1 MAAVS
6 CAREQGPSGGAAQG
20 TSSGAA
26 RQDGAS
32 SEPGGSQAAR
42 ARSSAGSGSKPDADH
57 AAHAAAAAAAAAA
70 APGAAIAGKRLRI
83 GGFEVA
89 LGPGKTHG
97 ERQFPPASVLS
108 ALPLLPERLMP
119 LRCGACCH
127 CCQRLMPFRCGVRC
141 RCCQRLVILRGAVRC
156 QCCQRL
162 MPFRCGVRCHCCQ
175 RLMPLRCGVRCH
187 CCQRL
192 VILRGAVRCQCCQR
206 LMPLCCGARSCGR
219 SEGGPGRYTRRPR
232 PGGYCAGCPASHSAL
247 SSWLF
252 FFSSPHLL
260 SPLASPVSPL
270 PSHHAAVVCA
280 LPCGPH
286 SNGRGYQQ
294 QVSGSSSRGGR
305 DQQRLRGGAAAGD
318 REPPAAEINARG
330 TGRAGSRLGL
340 AAADRAAAAR
350 RRPNRSAARGRDGGA
365 DSR

>member
-141 RCCQRLVILRGAVRC
+141 R
-156 QCCQRL
+156 
-162 MPFRCGVRCHCCQ
+162 
-175 RLMPLRCGVRCH
+175 